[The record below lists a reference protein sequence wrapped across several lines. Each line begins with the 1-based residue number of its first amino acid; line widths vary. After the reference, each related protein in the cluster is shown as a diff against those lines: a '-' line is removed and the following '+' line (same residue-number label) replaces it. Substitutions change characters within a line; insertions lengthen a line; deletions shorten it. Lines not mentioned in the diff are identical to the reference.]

1 MIVED
6 ITWTEAEQSC
16 KDKGGYLA
24 TITSKEEFELL
35 TKQIIDE
42 KKTKISF
49 FIGATRDENYVNH
62 SSGVIAYHWVHD
74 GSDIDLY
81 DEETKEFW
89 LADEPSFYGRK
100 ADGTKLD
107 EQYVDMIYRE
117 ADMRCYFN
125 DVADDILAQ
134 VPSFSGSVGYI
145 CEYDE

>member
-1 MIVED
+1 M
-6 ITWTEAEQSC
+6 
-16 KDKGGYLA
+16 
-24 TITSKEEFELL
+24 
-35 TKQIIDE
+35 
-42 KKTKISF
+42 
-49 FIGATRDENYVNH
+49 
-62 SSGVIAYHWVHD
+62 HD

-100 ADGTKLD
+100 ADGSKLD

-117 ADMRCYFN
+117 ADKRCYFN